1 MGEGRLGRVSGCRG
15 VGVSGCQA
23 SGYLKY
29 YSQHRGVSLIKHSNI
44 HMSAGG
50 VCLYMS
56 HVTMWSDLRA
66 VANSQVEICMYP
78 DDLIASTVTCE
89 MGSGGLEISSVHT
102 CDMEHVTSISRSGH
116 TI

>member
-1 MGEGRLGRVSGCRG
+1 MGEGEWVEGRVGD
-15 VGVSGCQA
+15 GCQA

-66 VANSQVEICMYP
+66 ANSQVEICMYP